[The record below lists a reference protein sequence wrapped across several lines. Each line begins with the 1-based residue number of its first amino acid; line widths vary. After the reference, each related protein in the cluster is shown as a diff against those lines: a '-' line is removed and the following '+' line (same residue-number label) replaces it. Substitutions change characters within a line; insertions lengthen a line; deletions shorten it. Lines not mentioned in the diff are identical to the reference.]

1 MSITIVNIF
10 SKSESGLSSL
20 ILGNVFGGV
29 PKSFLLLILYSVL
42 TLEGHAS
49 CFRISHTENVISLN
63 SSINSAVSW
72 DWLLKDLDFFSLWD
86 FIDSEE
92 SGLCLFFSQTGRL
105 FLDCSKSGII
115 LFLSVCTFKLFIES
129 ISWCGRS
136 IESVNLSRWNWLFK
150 QK

>member
-1 MSITIVNIF
+1 MNFF
-10 SKSESGLSSL
+10 SKLRSECGILSH
-20 ILGNVFGGV
+20 IFWNIFGGV

-63 SSINSAVSW
+63 SSINSTVSW
-72 DWLLKDLDFFSLWD
+72 NWLLKDLDFFSLWD

-105 FLDCSKSGII
+105 FFDSSKSGII
-115 LFLSVCTFKLFIES
+115 LILSTCTFKLFIHCILWS
-129 ISWCGRS
+129 GRS
-136 IESVNLSRWNWLFK
+136 IESVNLTRWNWL
-150 QK
+150 